1 MLGDGRR
8 VTTGNKWLHVDQ
20 ILEVWRPRSSVIV
33 AVVAAFRVVRM
44 SVVLLVDLGPH
55 YIPALVLTPS
65 VVPGER
71 NPEVFG
77 VRSYLLVVL
86 IRLGV
91 KPLED

>member
-1 MLGDGRR
+1 
-8 VTTGNKWLHVDQ
+8 
-20 ILEVWRPRSSVIV
+20 
-33 AVVAAFRVVRM
+33 M

-77 VRSYLLVVL
+77 VRSNLLVVL